1 MGQIIVLGLISG
13 GIYAIFAVGIVLLY
27 RGTGVLN
34 FAGGEMGTAGLY
46 AASFFVTR
54 NNAPW
59 LVGAV
64 AAVLFAALIA
74 MAFEFLLVRRSVD
87 ADPVVT
93 SILTVGLAVTL
104 FSVEIFFSGQTPQK
118 LRGPIKG
125 GVEIFDFVVGWH
137 SIFALAVALALGFGL
152 QALLRRTD
160 FGLGILAAAQD
171 PAAARL
177 VGVPLARV
185 RMAVWGGA
193 GALAAIAALL
203 VEPTVTSFTPGFAN
217 TLYLDALAAAV
228 IGRLTSLP
236 GAVVG
241 GVVVGMAEAIC
252 RHYQTEIGFPGS
264 EYVAVLAVLLV
275 TLLGRSVMPDVRRRL
290 ALGRPRLA
298 QVSA

>member
-1 MGQIIVLGLISG
+1 MGQVIVLGLIAG

-34 FAGGEMGTAGLY
+34 FAGGELGTAGLY

-54 NNAPW
+54 NQLPW

-74 MAFEFLLVRRSVD
+74 MSFEFFLVRRAVD
-87 ADPVVT
+87 ADPVVI

-104 FSVEIFFSGQTPQK
+104 FSIEIFITGQTPQK
-118 LRGPIKG
+118 LRGPIDG
-125 GVEIFDFVVGWH
+125 GVEVFDFIVGWH
-137 SIFALAVALALGFGL
+137 SVFALVLALALGLGL
-152 QALLRRTD
+152 QSLLRRTD

-185 RMAVWGGA
+185 RMVVWGGA
-193 GALAAIAALL
+193 GALAAVAALL

-241 GVVVGMAEAIC
+241 GIVVGMTEAIS
-252 RHYQTEIGFPGS
+252 RHYQSALGFPGS
-264 EYVAVLAVLLV
+264 EYVAVLSVLLV
-275 TLLGRSVMPDVRRRL
+275 TLLARSLMPDLRRRFD
-290 ALGRPRLA
+290 ARSYQPA
-298 QVSA
+298 EVSA

>member
-1 MGQIIVLGLISG
+1 MGQVIVLGLIAG

-34 FAGGEMGTAGLY
+34 FAGGEIGTAGLY
-46 AASFFVTR
+46 AAGFLVTR
-54 NNAPW
+54 NELPW
-59 LVGAV
+59 VVGALGAIV
-64 AAVLFAALIA
+64 FAALIA
-74 MAFEFLLVRRSVD
+74 MAFEFFLVRRAVD
-87 ADPVVT
+87 ADPVVI
-93 SILTVGLAVTL
+93 SILTVGLALTL
-104 FSVEIFFSGQTPQK
+104 FSIEIFATGQTPQK
-118 LRGPIKG
+118 LRGPVEG

-137 SIFALAVALALGFGL
+137 SIFALVIALALGLGL

-185 RMAVWGGA
+185 RLAVWGGA
-193 GALAAIAALL
+193 GALAAVAALL

-241 GVVVGMAEAIC
+241 GIVVGMAEAIT
-252 RHYQTEIGFPGS
+252 RHYQTEIGIRGS
-264 EYVAVLAVLLV
+264 DYVAVLVVLLV
-275 TLLGRSVMPDVRRRL
+275 TLLGRSLMPQLRRWRD
-290 ALGRPRLA
+290 ARAPRLA
-298 QVSA
+298 EVSA